1 MKNIMSTP
9 IKLILIILFSFVFS
23 CASTEQTKKE
33 PIEVQKVNFKTYQ
46 ISAPY
51 SGKWE
56 SETKEDEE
64 SVKFINNY
72 TTVIPLGKGQKLI
85 HVFKIPTSKELQY
98 QSEEMVASG
107 FRDQEEKIMIERFK
121 KKEYYGGPL
130 VGFQYTDVS
139 IEKKDVTTIGNKR
152 LYYMKYSTVM
162 WGSSGHYVQE
172 AILYLYIPEDFKDR
186 LAFYG
191 FLYTDSHKAG
201 TIGKIDL
208 EQIHWVIK
216 SFQLK

>member
-1 MKNIMSTP
+1 MKNIKNKP
-9 IKLILIILFSFVFS
+9 IKFILIILFTFVFS
-23 CASTEQTKKE
+23 CASTEQAKKK
-33 PIEVQKVNFKTYQ
+33 PIEVQKLNFKTYQ

-64 SVKFINNY
+64 SVKFINKY
-72 TTVIPLGKGQKLI
+72 TTVVPLGSGQKLI

-98 QSEEMVASG
+98 LSEEMVASG
-107 FRDQEEKIMIERFK
+107 FRDQEEKIMIEQFK
-121 KKEYYGGPL
+121 KKEYYAGL
-130 VGFQYTDVS
+130 LEGFRYTDVS

-152 LYYMKYSTVM
+152 LYYMKYSTGM
-162 WGSSGHYVQE
+162 TDRSGHYIAE
-172 AILYLYIPEDFKDR
+172 AILYLYVPEDFKDR

-201 TIGKIDL
+201 TIGKINL
-208 EQIHWVIK
+208 EQIHWVIN